1 MWQQTI
7 KKYYPDAVINDAALK
22 FPITAK
28 GWDIDFP
35 DTVDK
40 PTFLVLQDMLTWEP
54 GTRWPRELE
63 RIATWAIAKNVDQS
77 KLFVLIWNYDLAEHW
92 NEQQPGMFR
101 CIQFSTFQYNLWEQY
116 TKSHTLIVDT
126 FTGTGRKHNS
136 LCLNRIDKPHRRTV
150 ITYLKRF
157 REVNLSDLHYG
168 REPYYP
174 GLSYDDYQY
183 DNLENLL
190 SLAQNYN
197 TSRMS
202 IVTESQYS
210 EPRGIITEKT
220 FNAIVA
226 LHPFVIIGAFG
237 SLKEIHRLGFKTFA
251 KYFDETYDALPNSM
265 RVDRVLGLTAIHKFR
280 PDESIQEVC
289 QYNRDY
295 FFKEFGNKLLSD
307 LHLACQ
313 SHSLN
318 VVVG

>member
-22 FPITAK
+22 FPITDT

-35 DTVDK
+35 DTVVK

-54 GTRWPRELE
+54 GTRWARELE
-63 RIATWAIAKNVDQS
+63 RIAHWAIAKNIDQS

-92 NEQQPGMFR
+92 NEQNPGMFR

-116 TKSHTLIVDT
+116 TKSHTLIVDA

-136 LCLNRIDKPHRRTV
+136 LCLNRIDKPHRRST
-150 ITYLKRF
+150 IKYLKRF

-168 REPYYP
+168 RNPYYP
-174 GLSYDDYQY
+174 GLAYDEYGY
-183 DNLENLL
+183 DNLKNLL
-190 SLAQNYN
+190 SLKQNYL
-197 TSRMS
+197 TSRFS

-210 EPRGIITEKT
+210 EPRGIISEKT

-226 LHPFVIIGAFG
+226 LHPFVIIGSAY
-237 SLKEIHRLGFKTFA
+237 SLKEINRLGFKTFA
-251 KYFDETYDALPNSM
+251 DYFAESYDVQPNST
-265 RVDRVLGLTAIHKFR
+265 RLDRVLGMTEIHKFR
-280 PDESIQEVC
+280 PDDSIKEIC

-295 FFKEFGNKLLSD
+295 FFNEFGRKILAD